1 MLNIIICDDDSSF
14 SGKLKED
21 IYSLLDSL
29 TEASQLDYSCDV
41 VYPAAQLLEYA
52 RTNHIDILFLDV
64 EMPDMNGMKIAE
76 YFFEHSKDTKII
88 FVSSFEEYVFYSIRF
103 NPFRFIRKSNVSAE
117 LAEAVSSAVFDILLS
132 DKYLI
137 FNGRY
142 EKFSIQISRILYVT
156 KEKHKNYMMVKC
168 VNEEYR
174 VRGTIHSIYEQLKD
188 SFFVR
193 VNSGTLVNMKY
204 IFNISEDQL
213 TLTDESRHGISRD
226 LKKHLSSEYLRY
238 IRHMN
243 GGV

>member
-14 SGKLKED
+14 SRKLKED
-21 IYSLLDSL
+21 IYKVLDSL
-29 TEASQLDYSCDV
+29 PEASKLDYSCEI
-41 VYPAAQLLEYA
+41 VYPATELLEYA
-52 RTNHIDILFLDV
+52 RTNRIDILFLDI

-76 YFFEHSKDTKII
+76 YFFEYSKDTKII

-117 LAEAVSSAVFDILLS
+117 LAEAVTSAVLDTLLS
-132 DKYLI
+132 DKHLI

-142 EKFSIQISRILYVT
+142 EKFSVQISRILYVT
-156 KEKHKNYMMVKC
+156 KEKHKNYMIVKC

-226 LKKHLSSEYLRY
+226 LKKPLSAEYLRY